1 MELGVAMILLRT
13 THTLPLSLYLR
24 DAFWPPHS
32 PLFLLMCVRPSVAC
46 VSDCTNRE
54 DRPPSDVCM
63 SSALEFVNSCHRRE
77 GVRTAGCGCGD
88 GGARPWCSSLTY
100 KPHRV
105 LLLYSMYAFL
115 SSTGLHENTPK
126 SRVTGVSSYH
136 RRGVGRQLRSPPLG
150 WREQNFF
157 LLSRHPREGLT
168 HTQATAA
175 AEEGGREN
183 TTTGRCSLL
192 LLLRSFSDRRPAAVG
207 RRRSN

>member
-1 MELGVAMILLRT
+1 
-13 THTLPLSLYLR
+13 
-24 DAFWPPHS
+24 
-32 PLFLLMCVRPSVAC
+32 MCVRSSVAC

-54 DRPPSDVCM
+54 DRPPPMCVCPLPWSLAIRVTGGRVYVRLDADVGM
-63 SSALEFVNSCHRRE
+63 EAPDR
-77 GVRTAGCGCGD
+77 
-88 GGARPWCSSLTY
+88 GAALTY

-136 RRGVGRQLRSPPLG
+136 RRGVGRQLRSPTLG
-150 WREQNFF
+150 GREQNFF

-192 LLLRSFSDRRPAAVG
+192 LLLRSFSDRRRPAAVG